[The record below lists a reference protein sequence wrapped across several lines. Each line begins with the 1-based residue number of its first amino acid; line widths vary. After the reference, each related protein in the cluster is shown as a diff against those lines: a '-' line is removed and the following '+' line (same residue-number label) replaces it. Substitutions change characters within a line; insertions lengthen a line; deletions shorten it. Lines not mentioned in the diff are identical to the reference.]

1 MLTLNHICEANTA
14 LADRFGAKSLIDCAT
29 KMLLRLLNE
38 RLATSLVSG
47 SLSKR
52 LRSNER
58 KPAVVLKLVPANG
71 MIFKVVKT
79 AELVRHEVEAE
90 NAVLELLVVVDVS
103 ALVTA
108 ASQDGVE
115 QKDGE
120 ASDDKDRVL
129 QEVHDEVHVQ

>member
-1 MLTLNHICEANTA
+1 MLTLNHVCEANTA

-79 AELVRHEVEAE
+79 AELVRHEVKAE
-90 NAVLELLVVVDVS
+90 NAVLELFVVVDVL

-115 QKDGE
+115 QEDGE
-120 ASDDKDRVL
+120 ARDDENWVL
-129 QEVHDEVHVQ
+129 QEVDDKVHV

>member
-90 NAVLELLVVVDVS
+90 NAVLELLVVVDVG

>member
-1 MLTLNHICEANTA
+1 MLTLNHVCEANTA

-90 NAVLELLVVVDVS
+90 NAVLELFVVVDVL

-115 QKDGE
+115 QEDGE
-120 ASDDKDRVL
+120 ARDDENWVL
-129 QEVHDEVHVQ
+129 QEVDDKVHV

>member
-1 MLTLNHICEANTA
+1 MLTLNHVSEANTA

-38 RLATSLVSG
+38 RLAITLVRG

-52 LRSNER
+52 LRSDER

-90 NAVLELLVVVDVS
+90 NAVLELFVVVDVL

-115 QKDGE
+115 QEDGE
-120 ASDDKDRVL
+120 ARDDENWVL
-129 QEVHDEVHVQ
+129 QEVDDEVHV

>member
-1 MLTLNHICEANTA
+1 MLTLNHVSEANTA
-14 LADRFGAKSLIDCAT
+14 LADRFGAKSLINCAT

-38 RLATSLVSG
+38 RLAITLVRG

-52 LRSNER
+52 LRSDER

-90 NAVLELLVVVDVS
+90 NAVLELFVVVDVL

-115 QKDGE
+115 QEDGE
-120 ASDDKDRVL
+120 ARDDENWVL
-129 QEVHDEVHVQ
+129 QEVDDEVHV